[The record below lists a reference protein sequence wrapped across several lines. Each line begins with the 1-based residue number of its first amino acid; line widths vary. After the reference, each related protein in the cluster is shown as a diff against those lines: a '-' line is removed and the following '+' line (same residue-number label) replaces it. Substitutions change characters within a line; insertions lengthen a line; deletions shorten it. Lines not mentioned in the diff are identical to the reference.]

1 MITATVIM
9 VRAWCSVRRGPFEEA
24 HQSGAAAA
32 RTVLRRAGDGWSES
46 AGGTSG
52 ALWGSALTAVRA
64 VLSDQHG
71 ADDGEIV
78 QTVRAGAGAVV
89 RLGDAQLGDK
99 AMVDALIHF
108 ADTLRSSFAPGNP
121 LAQVWLQTAGATTEA
136 AAQTAQITAGL
147 GRAKTHG
154 DCHADPGATSFR
166 PADEPQQRRLRGRR
180 SLPLPLV
187 AQRRAFDSGS
197 AASGQR
203 S

>member
-1 MITATVIM
+1 M

-121 LAQVWLQTAGATTEA
+121 LAQVWLQPAGATTEA

-147 GRAKTHG
+147 WARQ
-154 DCHADPGATSFR
+154 DS
-166 PADEPQQRRLRGRR
+166 RRLPCRSRR
-180 SLPLPLV
+180 DLLPPC
-187 AQRRAFDSGS
+187 
-197 AASGQR
+197 
-203 S
+203 

>member
-1 MITATVIM
+1 M

-166 PADEPQQRRLRGRR
+166 PADEPQQRRTAGQKIP
-180 SLPLPLV
+180 S
-187 AQRRAFDSGS
+187 AAARRATPRLLIVVPPHRVEGS
-197 AASGQR
+197 
-203 S
+203 

>member
-1 MITATVIM
+1 M
-9 VRAWCSVRRGPFEEA
+9 VLGSSRALRAAEEA
-24 HQSGAAAA
+24 HQSGAA

-64 VLSDQHG
+64 VLSDPHG

-78 QTVRAGAGAVV
+78 QTVRAGAGTVV
-89 RLGDAQLGDK
+89 RLGGAQLGDK

-136 AAQTAQITAGL
+136 AAQTAQITAGV

-154 DCHADPGATSFR
+154 DSSLSHADPGATFFR
-166 PADEPQQRRLRGRR
+166 LADQPQQRRTAGQR

-187 AQRRAFDSGS
+187 AQRCAF
-197 AASGQR
+197 
-203 S
+203 

>member
-1 MITATVIM
+1 M
-9 VRAWCSVRRGPFEEA
+9 VRAWCSVRPGPFA
-24 HQSGAAAA
+24 RPRRHTSPVLPLPAQSCGGPEMAG
-32 RTVLRRAGDGWSES
+32 RRAPW
-46 AGGTSG
+46 GTSG

-89 RLGDAQLGDK
+89 RLGGAQLGDK

-154 DCHADPGATSFR
+154 DCHADPGATPFR
-166 PADEPQQRRLRGRR
+166 PADEPQQRRTAGQKIP
-180 SLPLPLV
+180 SS
-187 AQRRAFDSGS
+187 AARRATPRLLTVV
-197 AASGQR
+197 APHRVER